1 MKTIKWMSKKTVMLA
16 AAVLLLA
23 VSSGAAEAATDGTN
37 SWNWSVYNDLDT
49 RTMSRVVDVDDKP
62 LDSRSYTIDWSIAGT
77 LNTKRIIGTT
87 ILIR

>member
-1 MKTIKWMSKKTVMLA
+1 MKTMKWISKGTSMLA
-16 AAVLLLA
+16 ATVLLLA
-23 VSSGAAEAATDGTN
+23 VSSGAEVTTDVTN

-49 RTMSRVVDVDDKP
+49 RTQSRVVDVDDKP

>member
-1 MKTIKWMSKKTVMLA
+1 MKTMNWISKGTSMLA
-16 AAVLLLA
+16 ATVLLLA
-23 VSSGAAEAATDGTN
+23 VSSAAEVTTDGTN